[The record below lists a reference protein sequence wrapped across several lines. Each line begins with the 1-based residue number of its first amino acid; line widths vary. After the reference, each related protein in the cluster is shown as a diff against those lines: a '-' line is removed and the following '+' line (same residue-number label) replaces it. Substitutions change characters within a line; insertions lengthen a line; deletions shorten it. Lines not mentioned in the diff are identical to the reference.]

1 MKENTKT
8 TKNIELTEIITNE
21 KESKLN
27 NENSKEDG
35 SNDNNEKKTKQS
47 QIDIYIPLIL
57 TAFIYMV
64 INAANFMI
72 QIDPDYLIKL
82 NINIENTNLNSN
94 KIILL
99 KVSKYFIMTILIVNM
114 LSKSLGYIIT
124 NIKIFQKKINYILLF
139 FIGISI
145 FCNVFLFFN
154 KTTIKILFIIHI
166 FFSFSSGLFF
176 VPFIRINWS
185 FLPFN
190 EGLVSGA
197 FNGFELFSIF
207 FLSIIN
213 RFLELKYLFLINSFF
228 YVVIF
233 IMTIYLNHKYR
244 GFFYGKISYLYF
256 SLEQKNEKTDPNLVE
271 NLIKAEEDENNKK
284 IKKSELKSSEN
295 SKTDEKMEQFDVDEE
310 DGENNKENEN
320 DENKK
325 IVLQNLLS
333 DITSNRF
340 ILLLVSYLFLLLSNY
355 IVSLIYLP
363 FSVIFNLKML
373 LNSSIHLTIYVLI
386 YSLSSLFFGISF
398 DLKNIR
404 YLIVRLIL
412 ISSFSIILFFPT
424 KYHSYFLDLLSI
436 INAVSLSGIKTIIY
450 PLVYREFFNTE
461 GNYYL
466 ISIFLFAEIII
477 YILTPY
483 LLQYFAFELTDFV
496 IIFMTCMAML
506 LGGFFIMAKKLF
518 PIITDTNDS
527 YDINTKQGQ
536 GLKQLSLQDEL
547 PPLSKE

>member
-35 SNDNNEKKTKQS
+35 ANDNNEKKTKQS

-82 NINIENTNLNSN
+82 NINMENTNLNSN
-94 KIILL
+94 KIKLL

-139 FIGISI
+139 FIVISI
-145 FCNVFLFFN
+145 SCNVFLFFN

-166 FFSFSSGLFF
+166 FLSFSSGLFF

-404 YLIVRLIL
+404 Y
-412 ISSFSIILFFPT
+412 
-424 KYHSYFLDLLSI
+424 
-436 INAVSLSGIKTIIY
+436 
-450 PLVYREFFNTE
+450 
-461 GNYYL
+461 
-466 ISIFLFAEIII
+466 
-477 YILTPY
+477 
-483 LLQYFAFELTDFV
+483 
-496 IIFMTCMAML
+496 
-506 LGGFFIMAKKLF
+506 
-518 PIITDTNDS
+518 
-527 YDINTKQGQ
+527 
-536 GLKQLSLQDEL
+536 
-547 PPLSKE
+547 

>member
-82 NINIENTNLNSN
+82 NINMENTNLNSN
-94 KIILL
+94 KIKLL

-139 FIGISI
+139 FIVISI
-145 FCNVFLFFN
+145 SCNVFLFFN

-166 FFSFSSGLFF
+166 FLSFSSGLFF

-477 YILTPY
+477 YFLTPY